1 MLFGAHP
8 YQAWRVRG
16 QGFARA
22 LEAGIT
28 RALTTQPARTNYFWQ
43 QVFLGRYL
51 QLPPYLSPDNYARLQ
66 AAVERI
72 ELHQGRIEA
81 LLTKL
86 PPDSIDCTNLLDA
99 PDWLPAQGTVDWWQR
114 LGPAM
119 TGRGRV
125 LFRTVDPGYRLPDA
139 VLAQWKDV
147 TDPAWTVKER
157 TGVYAGVYLY
167 LRR

>member
-1 MLFGAHP
+1 
-8 YQAWRVRG
+8 
-16 QGFARA
+16 
-22 LEAGIT
+22 
-28 RALTTQPARTNYFWQ
+28 
-43 QVFLGRYL
+43 
-51 QLPPYLSPDNYARLQ
+51 
-66 AAVERI
+66 
-72 ELHQGRIEA
+72 
-81 LLTKL
+81 
-86 PPDSIDCTNLLDA
+86 
-99 PDWLPAQGTVDWWQR
+99 
-114 LGPAM
+114 M